1 MNAHS
6 KSAPFSLSAED
17 EQELAEALAEIER
30 GEFVT
35 PEQLNEL
42 LREFDD
48 VGPAPHRSG

>member
-1 MNAHS
+1 MNAPS
-6 KSAPFSLSAED
+6 EPAPFSLSPED
-17 EQELAEALAEIER
+17 ERELAEALAEIER

-48 VGPAPHRSG
+48 VGPSPQRSG

>member
-1 MNAHS
+1 
-6 KSAPFSLSAED
+6 LSPED
-17 EQELAEALAEIER
+17 ERELAEALAEIER

-48 VGPAPHRSG
+48 VGPSPHRSG